1 MTPEKSTQKGSIWK
15 GKRLRRRKKVNK
27 KELETHKTPD
37 CATEKWLPYSDEE
50 GLEDETGGKI
60 VPIRQETQAEEASA

>member
-1 MTPEKSTQKGSIWK
+1 M
-15 GKRLRRRKKVNK
+15 NK

-60 VPIRQETQAEEASA
+60 VPIRQETQAEEALA